1 MKILTNHDYH
11 VVELGAWKRPP
22 AEVFEWLMLKFG
34 AGDGT
39 RWWYKHPKL
48 YFVDKRDHLMFVL
61 RWS

>member
-1 MKILTNHDYH
+1 MILLTNYDYH
-11 VVELGAWKRPP
+11 VVELNLTWPP
-22 AEVFEWLMLKFG
+22 EEMFEWLMLKFG

-48 YFVDKRDHLMFVL
+48 FFVDKRDHLMFVL